1 MYPSPIGQKRSE
13 IKLIELISGW
23 AKNIVFVVIVLSIL
37 EMLLPQNKIKKYVKM
52 IMGLFLLFQILSPL
66 IQNKEQVSLANWEEI
81 WEGNTL
87 LTSSNTRQETDQTS
101 MDNRLQQI
109 YQEEL
114 EKDIV
119 QKIEEKGY
127 EVTSCQVKTKLN
139 LTKQQEVS
147 QKTNTGSDNGIE
159 KIILGLKKAETNEEK
174 STNDKQTQ
182 KEQTKE
188 EASTKSEKS
197 TENKLIE
204 EIQKIKK
211 VEIGET
217 KETQTKEGNQA
228 KSEKNKTTL
237 SQADIQNVK
246 KFLIEEYEVKE
257 SCLKINGK
265 N

>member
-1 MYPSPIGQKRSE
+1 MT
-13 IKLIELISGW
+13 ELISGW

-37 EMLLPQNKIKKYVKM
+37 EMLLPQNKTKKYIKM

-66 IQNKEQVSLANWEEI
+66 IQNKDQVSLANWEEI

-87 LTSSNTRQETDQTS
+87 AANANTQVTDQTS

-119 QKIEEKGY
+119 KKIEDKGY
-127 EVTSCQVKTKLN
+127 IVSNCQVKTKLE
-139 LTKQQEVS
+139 LTNN
-147 QKTNTGSDNGIE
+147 QKTSETISSATNSGIQ
-159 KIILGLKKAETNEEK
+159 KITLEIKKQEANQDDQLNHK
-174 STNDKQTQ
+174 DKA
-182 KEQTKE
+182 KE
-188 EASTKSEKS
+188 EEQEEIDKS

-211 VEIGET
+211 VEIGDSE
-217 KETQTKEGNQA
+217 A
-228 KSEKNKTTL
+228 KKAQSEKSKTTL